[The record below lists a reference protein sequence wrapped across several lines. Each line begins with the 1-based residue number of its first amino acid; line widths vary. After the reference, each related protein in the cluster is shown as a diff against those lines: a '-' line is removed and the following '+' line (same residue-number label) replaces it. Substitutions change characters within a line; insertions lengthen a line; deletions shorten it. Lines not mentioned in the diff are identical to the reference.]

1 MVTFIDSV
9 VQWVV
14 RVLMGLLAVVV
25 VAGTID
31 LAVLLARDLL
41 APPIGVLEVR
51 EMLEILGLFLMI
63 LIAIEMIY
71 VVRLYVTH
79 RHLDVHAVLM
89 VALIAVARKV
99 IVLDLEKYDAAYMA
113 GIAGLVLALSAA
125 LYIAHR
131 LRGPAEAGPAEAGPG
146 GPPGA

>member
-1 MVTFIDSV
+1 MVKVIDTV

-14 RVLMGLLAVVV
+14 RFLMGLLAVVV
-25 VAGTID
+25 VAGTVD
-31 LAVLLARDLL
+31 LAVLLVRDLL

-51 EMLEILGLFLMI
+51 EMLEVLGLFLMI

-89 VALIAVARKV
+89 VALIAVSRKV
-99 IVLDLEKYDAAYMA
+99 IVLDLEKYDAAHMA

-131 LRGPAEAGPAEAGPG
+131 LRGPAGTGPG
-146 GPPGA
+146 GSPGA

>member
-1 MVTFIDSV
+1 MLKFVDTV

-25 VAGTID
+25 VAGTAD
-31 LAVLLARDLL
+31 LAVLLVRDLV
-41 APPIGVLEVR
+41 APPAGVLEVG

-79 RHLDVHAVLM
+79 RHLDVHAVLL

-99 IVLDLEKYDAAYMA
+99 IVLDLEKYEAAHMA
-113 GIAGLVLALSAA
+113 GIAGLVLSLSAA
-125 LYIAHR
+125 LYLVHH
-131 LRGPAEAGPAEAGPG
+131 LRGSAPAGSAGPG
-146 GPPGA
+146 GA